1 MTSFK
6 IGDRVTHKLGAIKGV
21 AVVVFTPDQIGYSAT
36 DSYGI
41 RYEAWDYDGKDYPRS
56 PDRKDFHT
64 ATSGSL
70 TLVSRAESKAHTTT
84 TIATRQDWGGEERIV
99 NVTSGSAA
107 LSLSV
112 IPNPSLVGHDYQ
124 GSTNLTPEQ
133 AEQLANDILDR
144 VAEIR
149 AGQNE
154 EAGE

>member
-6 IGDRVTHKLGAIKGV
+6 IGDRVTHKLGAIKGE
-21 AVVVFTPDQIGYSAT
+21 AVVVFTPDQIGYSDT
-36 DSYGI
+36 DQYGI
-41 RYEAWDYDGKDYPRS
+41 RYEAWDYEGKDYPRS

-64 ATSGSL
+64 AVSGNL
-70 TLVSRAESKAHTTT
+70 TLVARAEPKAHTTT
-84 TIATRQDWGGEERIV
+84 RIATRNRWAGEDRIV
-99 NVTSGSAA
+99 NVTSGTKA

-112 IPNPSLVGHDYQ
+112 IPNPSLFGHEHR

>member
-6 IGDRVTHKLGAIKGV
+6 IGDRVTHKLGAIKGE
-21 AVVVFTPDQIGYSAT
+21 AVVVFTPDQIGYSDT
-36 DSYGI
+36 DQYGI
-41 RYEAWDYDGKDYPRS
+41 RYEAWDYEGKDYPRS

-64 ATSGSL
+64 AVSGNL
-70 TLVSRAESKAHTTT
+70 TLVARAEPKAHTTT
-84 TIATRQDWGGEERIV
+84 TITTRQDWGGEERIV

-112 IPNPSLVGHDYQ
+112 IPNPSLFGHDYR